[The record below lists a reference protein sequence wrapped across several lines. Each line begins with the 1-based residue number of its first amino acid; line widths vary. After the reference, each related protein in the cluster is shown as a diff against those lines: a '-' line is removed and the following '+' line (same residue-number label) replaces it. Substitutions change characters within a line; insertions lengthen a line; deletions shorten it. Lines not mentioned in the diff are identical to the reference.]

1 MEAKTTEYQLEMIEK
16 QIDSL
21 KAEIIAVHHS
31 YIFLKKR
38 FEKHLEIEDA
48 KQKKES

>member
-1 MEAKTTEYQLEMIEK
+1 MEEGTTEYQLEMIEK

-21 KAEIIAVHHS
+21 KAEIIAVHQS
-31 YIFLKKR
+31 FIFLKKR
-38 FEKHLEIEDA
+38 FEKHLEVEDV